1 MIVSQLILAAT
12 LLLGLGF
19 TAVYLFRP
27 AWRQRIEQPKY
38 LLQQQ
43 LQQLQQ
49 LQHSA
54 KSKTSRQNNPGVGG
68 SHES

>member
-43 LQQLQQ
+43 LQ
-49 LQHSA
+49 HSA